1 MNKQTMDDKLLD
13 RGQSKIASVLP
24 QFLPFL
30 LECIKPLLY
39 VSATLTIIIINKVT
53 DDSINELIN

>member
-1 MNKQTMDDKLLD
+1 MDDKLLD